1 MLRLKNIA
9 VGKKLLVLIII
20 LLGAVVTVGFTGH
33 RGVQLLGALS
43 RLSEQQ
49 QDAVRSMAAA
59 ERSYE
64 AVRAVVFRALV
75 AAQTSDATEL
85 SATSEELPTV
95 AGSLTGTLETLATAS
110 LEQDTK
116 DTLGRIHPD
125 VTAYLTKAQEIVTL
139 AQGNERSK
147 AVENIPQFRDV
158 FTKVGEGLQE
168 LGLLVRGGTSFM
180 TAQSEETAANATKTA
195 SVVFAI
201 ATLLAVGLG
210 WAITRSI
217 TKPLAKMTTAAS
229 RIADGDIVQQ
239 IDHVSQDELG
249 TLADAF
255 RQLIAYIQSIATAAD
270 TVSKGDL
277 TVRIAPKSEHDV
289 LSQSFARM
297 VGTLREMN
305 GRIQEGTQ
313 VLTSSISQILTSVSQ
328 VAASTTETATAVTET
343 ATTIEEVKH
352 IARASNQKAKDVAVN
367 SQQTA
372 SVSLGGEQA
381 LERAAA
387 GMRRIREQMDS
398 IADSVIRLG
407 EQSQTIG
414 DIIGTVNE
422 LAEQSTLLA
431 VNAAIEAANAGE
443 QGKGFAVVA
452 REVKNLATQSRNAT
466 AQVQNILNDIQKA
479 AHIAVLV
486 TEQGTKSVEVGVG
499 QSLEASDTIRLLSR
513 NITEAAQ
520 TMTQI
525 ATSSEHQLLG
535 IDQVAHAMTSIQ
547 RATSQNAEGIHHI
560 EDAAR
565 DLQSVGETLKALA
578 AQYTLSR
585 NGTR

>member
-1 MLRLKNIA
+1 MVRLKNIA

-33 RGVQLLGALS
+33 RGVQLLGALN

-49 QDAVRSMAAA
+49 QDTVRSMAAA

-64 AVRAVVFRALV
+64 TVRAVVFRALV
-75 AAQTSDATEL
+75 AAQTGDTTEL
-85 SATSEELPTV
+85 SATSEEMPTV
-95 AGSLTGTLETLATAS
+95 AGSLTGTLETLATAP

-116 DTLGRIHPD
+116 ETLARIRPD
-125 VTAYLTKAQEIVTL
+125 VTAYLTKAQEIVIL
-139 AQGNERSK
+139 AQGNERTK
-147 AVENIPQFRDV
+147 AVEGIPQFRNV
-158 FTKVGEGLQE
+158 FTKAGEGLQE

-180 TAQSEETAANATKTA
+180 TAQSEDTAANATKTA

-201 ATLLAVGLG
+201 AAILAIVLG
-210 WAITRSI
+210 WAITSSI

-239 IDHVSQDELG
+239 IDHVSKDELG
-249 TLADAF
+249 ALAEAF
-255 RQLIAYIQSIATAAD
+255 RELIEYIQNIATAAD

-277 TVRIAPKSEHDV
+277 TVRIAPKSKHDV

-313 VLTSSISQILTSVSQ
+313 VLASSISQILTSVSQ
-328 VAASTTETATAVTET
+328 VAASTTETASAVTET
-343 ATTIEEVKH
+343 ASTIEEVKH
-352 IARASNQKAKDVAVN
+352 IARASNQKAKDIAVN

-372 SVSLGGEQA
+372 TISLGGEQA

-414 DIIGTVNE
+414 DIIDTVNA

-466 AQVQNILNDIQKA
+466 AQVQGILNDIQRA

-499 QSLEASDTIRLLSR
+499 QSLEAGDSIRLLSR
-513 NITEAAQ
+513 NITEATQA
-520 TMTQI
+520 MTQI
-525 ATSSEHQLLG
+525 ATSSEQQLLG
-535 IDQVAHAMTSIQ
+535 IDQVAHPMTSVQ
-547 RATSQNAEGIHHI
+547 RATSQNAEGIRHI
-560 EDAAR
+560 E
-565 DLQSVGETLKALA
+565 SA
-578 AQYTLSR
+578 AQACNPLVR
-585 NGTR
+585 H

>member
-525 ATSSEHQLLG
+525 ATSSEQQLLG

-560 EDAAR
+560 EGAAR

>member
-1 MLRLKNIA
+1 
-9 VGKKLLVLIII
+9 
-20 LLGAVVTVGFTGH
+20 
-33 RGVQLLGALS
+33 
-43 RLSEQQ
+43 
-49 QDAVRSMAAA
+49 
-59 ERSYE
+59 
-64 AVRAVVFRALV
+64 
-75 AAQTSDATEL
+75 
-85 SATSEELPTV
+85 
-95 AGSLTGTLETLATAS
+95 
-110 LEQDTK
+110 
-116 DTLGRIHPD
+116 
-125 VTAYLTKAQEIVTL
+125 
-139 AQGNERSK
+139 
-147 AVENIPQFRDV
+147 
-158 FTKVGEGLQE
+158 
-168 LGLLVRGGTSFM
+168 VRGGTSFM
-180 TAQSEETAANATKTA
+180 MAQSEETAANATKTA

-201 ATLLAVGLG
+201 AALLAIGLG

-217 TKPLAKMTTAAS
+217 TKPLAKMTIAAS

-239 IDHVSQDELG
+239 IDHVSKDELG
-249 TLADAF
+249 VLADAF

-297 VGTLREMN
+297 VSTLREMN

-313 VLTSSISQILTSVSQ
+313 ILTSSISQILTSVSQ

-343 ATTIEEVKH
+343 TTTIEEVKH
-352 IARASNQKAKDVAVN
+352 ITRASNQKAKDVAVN
-367 SQQTA
+367 SQHTA

-414 DIIGTVNE
+414 DIIDTVNA
-422 LAEQSTLLA
+422 LAGQSTLLA

-466 AQVQNILNDIQKA
+466 AQVQSILNDIQKA
-479 AHIAVLV
+479 ANIAVLV
-486 TEQGTKSVEVGVG
+486 TEQGTKSVEVGVV
-499 QSLEASDTIRLLSR
+499 QSLEAGDSIRLLSR

-520 TMTQI
+520 AMTQI
-525 ATSSEHQLLG
+525 ATSSEQQLLG
-535 IDQVAHAMTSIQ
+535 IDQVAHAMTNVQ
-547 RATSQNAEGIHHI
+547 RATSQNAEGIRHI
-560 EDAAR
+560 EGAAR

-585 NGTR
+585 NGTE

>member
-20 LLGAVVTVGFTGH
+20 LLSAVITVGFTSY
-33 RGVQLLGALS
+33 RGIQLLGALN
-43 RLSEQQ
+43 RLSERQQ
-49 QDAVRSMAAA
+49 GAIRSMAAA

-64 AVRAVVFRALV
+64 AVRAVVFRALL
-75 AAQTSDATEL
+75 AAQTGDATEL
-85 SATSEELPTV
+85 SAISEELPLV
-95 AGSLTGTLETLATAS
+95 ASSVTGTLETLTTTP
-110 LEQDTK
+110 LEQNTK
-116 DTLGRIHPD
+116 DTLAQIRPD
-125 VTAYLTKAQEIVTL
+125 ITAYLTKAQEIITL
-139 AQGNERSK
+139 AQGNERTK
-147 AVENIPQFRDV
+147 AAEGIPQFRDA
-158 FTKVGEGLQE
+158 FTKAGEGLQE
-168 LGLLVRGGTSFM
+168 LGFLVRGGTSFM

-195 SVVFAI
+195 SAVFAI
-201 ATLLAVGLG
+201 AALLAVGLG

-239 IDHVSQDELG
+239 IDHVSKDELG
-249 TLADAF
+249 TLAEAF
-255 RQLIAYIQSIATAAD
+255 RQLIEYIQNIATAAD

-313 VLTSSISQILTSVSQ
+313 VLASSISQILTSVSQ
-328 VAASTTETATAVTET
+328 VAASTTETASAVTET

-352 IARASNQKAKDVAVN
+352 IARASNQKANEVAVN

-387 GMRRIREQMDS
+387 GMRHIRQQMDS
-398 IADSVIRLG
+398 IADSVIKLG

-414 DIIGTVNE
+414 NIIATVNE

-452 REVKNLATQSRNAT
+452 REVKNLATQSHNAT
-466 AQVQNILNDIQKA
+466 AQVQSILNDIQKA
-479 AHIAVLV
+479 ANIAVLV
-486 TEQGTKSVEVGVG
+486 TEQGTKSVEVGAV
-499 QSLEASDTIRLLSR
+499 QSLEAGDSIRLLSR

-525 ATSSEHQLLG
+525 ATSSEQQLLG
-535 IDQVAHAMTSIQ
+535 IDQVAHAMANVQ
-547 RATSQNAEGIHHI
+547 RATSQNAQGIRHI

-565 DLQSVGETLKALA
+565 DLQSVGETLKELA

>member
-9 VGKKLLVLIII
+9 VGKKLVVLIII
-20 LLGAVVTVGFTGH
+20 LLGAVITVGFTGY
-33 RGVQLLGALS
+33 RGIQLLDALN
-43 RLSEQQ
+43 RQSEQQ
-49 QDAVRSMAAA
+49 QDAVRSMASA
-59 ERSYE
+59 ERSYG

-75 AAQTSDATEL
+75 AAQTGDATEL

-95 AGSLTGTLETLATAS
+95 ASSVTGTLETLVTAP
-110 LEQDTK
+110 LGQDTK
-116 DTLGRIHPD
+116 DTLARIRPD
-125 VTAYLTKAQEIVTL
+125 VMAYLTKAQEIVTL

-147 AVENIPQFRDV
+147 AVEGIPQFRDA
-158 FTKVGEGLQE
+158 FTKAGEGLQE

-201 ATLLAVGLG
+201 AAILAIVLG
-210 WAITRSI
+210 WAITSSI
-217 TKPLAKMTTAAS
+217 TKPLAKMTMAAS

-239 IDHVSQDELG
+239 IDHVSKDELG
-249 TLADAF
+249 TLAEAF
-255 RQLIAYIQSIATAAD
+255 RELIEYIQSIATAAD

-297 VGTLREMN
+297 VGTLREMS
-305 GRIQEGTQ
+305 GRIQEGTH
-313 VLTSSISQILTSVSQ
+313 VLASSISQILTSVSQ
-328 VAASTTETATAVTET
+328 VAASTTETASAVTET

-372 SVSLGGEQA
+372 TVSLGGEQA

-387 GMRRIREQMDS
+387 GMRRIREQMDA

-414 DIIGTVNE
+414 DIIDTVNE

-443 QGKGFAVVA
+443 HGKGFAVVA

-466 AQVQNILNDIQKA
+466 AQVRNILNDIQKA
-479 AHIAVLV
+479 ANIAVLV

-499 QSLEASDTIRLLSR
+499 QSLEAGDSIRLLSR

-525 ATSSEHQLLG
+525 ATSSEQQLLG
-535 IDQVAHAMTSIQ
+535 IDQVAHAMANVQ
-547 RATSQNAEGIHHI
+547 RATFQNAEGIRHI
-560 EDAAR
+560 EGAAR
-565 DLQSVGETLKALA
+565 DLQSVGETLKELA
-578 AQYTLSR
+578 AQYTLSH

>member
-9 VGKKLLVLIII
+9 VGKKLLVLITI
-20 LLGAVVTVGFTGH
+20 LLSAVITVGFTSY
-33 RGVQLLGALS
+33 RGIQLLGALN
-43 RLSEQQ
+43 RLSEDQQ
-49 QDAVRSMAAA
+49 GAIRSMAAA

-75 AAQTSDATEL
+75 AAQTGDAPEL
-85 SATSEELPTV
+85 SAISEELPLV
-95 AGSLTGTLETLATAS
+95 ASSVTGTLETLASAP

-116 DTLGRIHPD
+116 DTLAQIRPD
-125 VTAYLTKAQEIVTL
+125 ITAYLTKAQEIITL
-139 AQGNERSK
+139 AQGNERTK
-147 AVENIPQFRDV
+147 AVEGIPQFREA
-158 FTKVGEGLQE
+158 FTKAGEGLQE
-168 LGLLVRGGTSFM
+168 LGLLVRGGTSFV
-180 TAQSEETAANATKTA
+180 TAQSEETAANATKTV

-201 ATLLAVGLG
+201 AAFLAVGLG

-239 IDHVSQDELG
+239 IDYISKDELG
-249 TLADAF
+249 TLAEAF
-255 RQLIAYIQSIATAAD
+255 RQLIGYIQNIATAAD

-289 LSQSFARM
+289 LSQSFVRM
-297 VGTLREMN
+297 VSTLREMN

-313 VLTSSISQILTSVSQ
+313 VLASSISQILTSVSQ
-328 VAASTTETATAVTET
+328 VAASTTETASAVTET

-372 SVSLGGEQA
+372 SISLGGEQA

-387 GMRRIREQMDS
+387 GMRHIRQQMDS

-414 DIIGTVNE
+414 NIITSVNE

-466 AQVQNILNDIQKA
+466 AQVQSILNDIQKA
-479 AHIAVLV
+479 ANIAVLV
-486 TEQGTKSVEVGVG
+486 TEQGTKSVEVGVD
-499 QSLEASDTIRLLSR
+499 QSLEAGDSIRLLSR

-520 TMTQI
+520 IMTLI
-525 ATSSEHQLLG
+525 ATSSEQQLLG
-535 IDQVAHAMTSIQ
+535 IDQVAHAMANVQ
-547 RATSQNAEGIHHI
+547 RATSQNAEGIRHI
-560 EDAAR
+560 EGAAR

-578 AQYTLSR
+578 ARYTLSR
-585 NGTR
+585 NGTS